1 MPAPIL
7 TRSDLEV
14 IAKRHVA
21 GDSDAVIAADL
32 GVERSTGRKAR
43 GRPTFA
49 PRLAHERRLA
59 ANREKSARYRQ
70 RQRAKA
76 AVESDPPF
84 ASPPTGSAL
93 MATLPGQE
101 YPRTEVYEGDEQVS
115 VFHTKEMAWCASFQ
129 LGRFGEC
136 RERFL
141 YGVSL
146 RCGVCPL
153 FDSERAIRAGMREE
167 RAPAAISGSLGPAE
181 GAVDGSSIVF
191 GADLLELLNWQLPD
205 WVDFSRLFPDFP
217 PDEWP
222 DSSDDQSAD

>member
-1 MPAPIL
+1 MERLFTVVFGPS
-7 TRSDLEV
+7 RSNRFGK
-14 IAKRHVA
+14 AVA
-21 GDSDAVIAADL
+21 RA
-32 GVERSTGRKAR
+32 
-43 GRPTFA
+43 
-49 PRLAHERRLA
+49 LAEPG
-59 ANREKSARYRQ
+59 RYRVRFQ
-70 RQRAKA
+70 LGADADTYQGLGRLLEWVRHWRA
-76 AVESDPPF
+76 
-84 ASPPTGSAL
+84 
-93 MATLPGQE
+93 
-101 YPRTEVYEGDEQVS
+101 TEVYEGDEQVS

-141 YGVSL
+141 YGVSP